1 MFIFIYFSKPTSLTK
16 FVYNLEDVK
25 FSIRDISGIS
35 RKPFEDLVV
44 VVVDEKSINRFGRWP
59 WDRKITGE
67 LIERLKEA
75 KVVGLDIVFSE
86 QSSPES
92 DKALMLAINR
102 AGNVVSGFFFRD
114 YATQTVTEE
123 LIDLL
128 EDCSLPR
135 YRVFSDKVGI
145 PEYSYIESN
154 IPGILERALSCAFFN
169 IKPDVDGIYR
179 HYPTVYI
186 FEGMLFPSLA
196 IQLVRF
202 YFDREIDLE
211 LDELGVRKL
220 TIGEIT
226 IDRNYI
232 RLNFYRDINTVSAVD
247 VLDGKVDPSFFKDRI
262 VIVGITEMGIYDVRP
277 TPIDPLTP
285 GVFLHY
291 TAVSNIIN
299 GDFIKE
305 SPLYDLIFTV
315 TVMLLVFFAG
325 SVRRLKYR
333 LSLYIP
339 VITLPFILPS
349 ILFIYENI
357 WILTVYP
364 FLFSFVYVIILEM
377 YQFFKTDL
385 QTRELKR
392 AFSKYLSPDVVEQI
406 VRNPEKLGLGGE
418 EKEITV
424 LFADIRDFTQIT
436 EKLTPKQ
443 VAKLLN
449 VYFDDF
455 TKIILNNR
463 GLLDKY
469 IGDAVMAVFNAP
481 VAVPDHPDR
490 ACRTAL
496 DLVDRLD
503 KINEKLEKLDLPP
516 IRIGI
521 GINTGKAIIGNLG
534 SSLRFEYT
542 AIGDTVNLASRL
554 EGLNRIYGTEI
565 ILSQYTV
572 ERVRSEFLFR
582 KLDRVRVKGKEQPVY
597 VYQLM
602 KKNERNENIKALY
615 EEALSYYFNTEFNLA
630 VEIFKELWERYQDFP
645 SKVLLE
651 RTLNLIKNPP
661 GVNWKGIYE
670 VKEK

>member
-1 MFIFIYFSKPTSLTK
+1 
-16 FVYNLEDVK
+16 
-25 FSIRDISGIS
+25 
-35 RKPFEDLVV
+35 
-44 VVVDEKSINRFGRWP
+44 
-59 WDRKITGE
+59 
-67 LIERLKEA
+67 
-75 KVVGLDIVFSE
+75 
-86 QSSPES
+86 
-92 DKALMLAINR
+92 
-102 AGNVVSGFFFRD
+102 
-114 YATQTVTEE
+114 
-123 LIDLL
+123 
-128 EDCSLPR
+128 
-135 YRVFSDKVGI
+135 
-145 PEYSYIESN
+145 
-154 IPGILERALSCAFFN
+154 
-169 IKPDVDGIYR
+169 YR

-247 VLDGKVDPSFFKDRI
+247 ILDGKVDPSFFKDRI

-315 TVMLLVFFAG
+315 TIMLLVFFAG

-481 VAVPDHPDR
+481 VTVPDHPDR

-572 ERVRSEFLFR
+572 EKVRSEFLFR